1 LELREVLAV
10 EEGEPQPVA
19 GGYHQGIDKLS
30 GVAPEDQTVRPSAAA
45 AAAPRRDPLYRGH
58 RFPAEGLGQA
68 GWRSFRFAGSHRDGE
83 DLLAERGVPV
93 S

>member
-1 LELREVLAV
+1 
-10 EEGEPQPVA
+10 
-19 GGYHQGIDKLS
+19 
-30 GVAPEDQTVRPSAAA
+30 VRPSAAA

-68 GWRSFRFAGSHRDGE
+68 GWRSFRFAGSHRHGE
-83 DLLAERGVPV
+83 DLLAARGVPV